1 MSDKGI
7 TYKDAGVDIDTGNEL
22 AAKYTELM
30 ESTFGSGVV
39 RNDGGFGGLFSL
51 KGLSGQCDFFS
62 RFMDEP
68 ILVAGADGVGTKL
81 KLAFMLKKHDTV
93 GIDLV
98 AMSVNDVLVQGAQ
111 PLFFLDYIG
120 TGRCDK
126 DTMLGLVTGV
136 AEGCR
141 QSGCALLGGETAE
154 MPGFYPEGEYD
165 LAGFAVG
172 IVERAAL
179 LDGSQV
185 ASGDVILGLAS
196 SGLHSNGFSLAR
208 KALFEVGGYSIDS
221 TLPELEKPLGETL
234 LEPTRIYVKPVMK
247 ALELGSETPL
257 HGLVHITGGGIT
269 ENTPRILPAD
279 CNAEIKLGSWD
290 IPPIFKVI
298 QAAGNIAEEEMYRV
312 FNMGIGMLVICP
324 QASAE
329 KISATLQANG
339 EAARIIGR
347 VTPGNG
353 EVSFV

>member
-1 MSDKGI
+1 MSEKGI

-22 AAKYTELM
+22 AKKYTELM

-51 KGLSGQCDFFS
+51 KGLQGKCDFFS

-81 KLAFMLKKHDTV
+81 KLAFMLNKHDTV

-172 IVERAAL
+172 IVEKSAL
-179 LDGSQV
+179 LDGSKV
-185 ASGDVILGLAS
+185 SNGDVILGLAS

-208 KALFEVGGYSIDS
+208 KAIFEVGNYTLDS
-221 TLPELEKPLGETL
+221 KPEGLDRTIGEAL
-234 LEPTRIYVKPVMK
+234 LEPTRIYVKPVMQ
-247 ALELGSETPL
+247 ALDLGAEAPVN
-257 HGLVHITGGGIT
+257 GLVHITGGGIT

-279 CNAEIKLGSWD
+279 CNAEIRRGSWNIPAIFD
-290 IPPIFKVI
+290 II
-298 QAAGNIAEEEMYRV
+298 QKAGNIAEEEMYRV

-324 QASAE
+324 PESAE
-329 KISATLQANG
+329 TIKATLNANG
-339 EAARIIGR
+339 ENAVEIGMI
-347 VTPGNG
+347 TAGNG
-353 EVSFV
+353 EVIYK

>member
-1 MSDKGI
+1 MSEKGI

-22 AAKYTELM
+22 ASKYTELM

-51 KGLSGQCDFFS
+51 KGLTGQCDFFS

-81 KLAFMLKKHDTV
+81 KLAFMLGKHDTV

-126 DTMLGLVTGV
+126 DTMLALVTGV

-172 IVERAAL
+172 IVEKSVL
-179 LDGSQV
+179 LDGSKV
-185 ASGDVILGLAS
+185 GSGDVILGLSS

-208 KALFEVGGYSIDS
+208 KALFEVGGYKVDS
-221 TLPELEKPLGETL
+221 NIEELKTTLGEAL

-247 ALELGSETPL
+247 ALELGDKAPI

-269 ENTPRILPAD
+269 ENTPRILPKN
-279 CNAEIKLGSWD
+279 CNAEIKLGSWSK
-290 IPPIFKVI
+290 PAIFDTI
-298 QAAGNIAEEEMYRV
+298 QNAGNIAEDEMYRV

-324 QASAE
+324 ESSVEAV
-329 KISATLQANG
+329 KATLEENG
-339 EAARIIGR
+339 ETAFEIGK
-347 VTPGNG
+347 VIDGTG
-353 EVSFV
+353 EVDFI

>member
-1 MSDKGI
+1 MSEKGI

-22 AAKYTELM
+22 AQKYTALM

-51 KGLSGQCDFFS
+51 KGLTGQCDFFS
-62 RFMDEP
+62 RFMNEP

-81 KLAFMLKKHDTV
+81 KLAFMLNKHDTV

-120 TGRCDK
+120 TGRCEK
-126 DTMLGLVTGV
+126 DTMLNLVTGV

-172 IVERAAL
+172 IVEKDAL
-179 LDGSQV
+179 LDGSKV
-185 ASGDVILGLAS
+185 KNGDVILGLSS

-208 KALFEVGGYSIDS
+208 KALFEVGGYSITSEIED
-221 TLPELEKPLGETL
+221 LDKNLGETL

-247 ALELGSETPL
+247 ALELAEKAPI

-269 ENTPRILPAD
+269 ENTPRILPAGCD
-279 CNAEIKLGSWD
+279 AEIKRGSWD
-290 IPPIFKVI
+290 IPPIFEVI
-298 QAAGNIAEEEMYRV
+298 SRSADIAEDEMYRV

-324 QASAE
+324 ESSVAQ
-329 KISATLQANG
+329 ISETLRENG
-339 EAARIIGR
+339 EKAVEIGR
-347 VTPGNG
+347 IVSGNG
-353 EVSFV
+353 EVAYL

>member
-1 MSDKGI
+1 MSEKGI

-22 AAKYTELM
+22 ASKYTKLM

-51 KGLSGQCDFFS
+51 KGLTGRCDFFS

-81 KLAFMLKKHDTV
+81 KLAFMLNRHDTV

-120 TGRCDK
+120 TGRCEK
-126 DTMLGLVTGV
+126 ETMLGLVTGV

-172 IVERAAL
+172 IVEKSAL
-179 LDGSQV
+179 LDGSKV
-185 ASGDVILGLAS
+185 GEGDVILGLAS

-208 KALFEVGGYSIDS
+208 KALFEVGGYSADS
-221 TLPELEKPLGETL
+221 EIPGLSRTLGETL

-247 ALELGSETPL
+247 ALDLADAAPV

-269 ENTPRILPAD
+269 ENTPRILPAN
-279 CNAEIKLGSWD
+279 CNAEVKRGCWD
-290 IPPIFKVI
+290 IPPIFDVI
-298 QAAGNIAEEEMYRV
+298 QKSGNIAEDEMYRV

-324 QASAE
+324 PESAA
-329 KISATLQANG
+329 KVKQTLEDNG
-339 EAARIIGR
+339 EKAVEIGR
-347 VTPGNG
+347 ITSGCG
-353 EVSFV
+353 EVSYI

>member
-1 MSDKGI
+1 MSKNGI

-22 AAKYTELM
+22 ANKYTKLM

-51 KGLSGQCDFFS
+51 KGLTGQCDFFS

-81 KLAFMLKKHDTV
+81 KLAFMLNKHDTV

-120 TGRCDK
+120 TGKCK
-126 DTMLGLVTGV
+126 KETMLGIVTGV

-172 IVERAAL
+172 IVEKSVL
-179 LDGSQV
+179 LDGSKV
-185 ASGDVILGLAS
+185 SSGDVILGLAS

-208 KALFEVGGYSIDS
+208 KALFEVGGFNIDS
-221 TLPELEKPLGETL
+221 KIDGLNISLGEAL

-247 ALELGSETPL
+247 ALDLGETAPI

-269 ENTPRILPAD
+269 ENTPRILPAN
-279 CNAEIKLGSWD
+279 CNAEIKLDSWEK
-290 IPPIFKVI
+290 PAIFDVI
-298 QAAGNIAEEEMYRV
+298 QKAGNIADDEMYRV

-324 QASAE
+324 EESAQTIKAALKE
-329 KISATLQANG
+329 NG
-339 EAARIIGR
+339 EEAVEIGK
-347 VTPGNG
+347 VTSGNG
-353 EVSFV
+353 EVVFK

>member
-1 MSDKGI
+1 MSNKGI

-22 AAKYTELM
+22 AQKYTELM

-51 KGLSGQCDFFS
+51 KGLTGQCDFFS
-62 RFMDEP
+62 KFMEEP

-81 KLAFMLKKHDTV
+81 KLAFMLNKHDTV

-120 TGRCDK
+120 TGKCEK
-126 DTMLGLVTGV
+126 ETMLSLVTGI

-172 IVERAAL
+172 IVEKSAL
-179 LDGSQV
+179 LDGCK
-185 ASGDVILGLAS
+185 AGEGDIILGLSS

-208 KALFEVGGYSIDS
+208 KALFEIAGYGLGAKPDNLET
-221 TLPELEKPLGETL
+221 TLGAALI
-234 LEPTRIYVKPVMK
+234 EPTKIYVKPVIK
-247 ALELGSETPL
+247 ALELGEEAPI
-257 HGLVHITGGGIT
+257 HGLVHITGGGII
-269 ENTPRILPAD
+269 ENTPRILPQN
-279 CNAEIKLGSWD
+279 CNAEIKKDSWE
-290 IPPIFKVI
+290 IPPIFSII
-298 QAAGNIAEEEMYRV
+298 QKSADIAEEEMYRV
-312 FNMGIGMLVICP
+312 FNMGIGMLIICP
-324 QASAE
+324 RNSVE
-329 KISATLQANG
+329 KIKNTLAENG
-339 EAARIIGR
+339 ENAIEIGKI
-347 VTPGNG
+347 TSGNG
-353 EVSFV
+353 EVTFV

>member
-1 MSDKGI
+1 MSEKGI

-22 AAKYTELM
+22 ASKYTELM

-51 KGLSGQCDFFS
+51 KGLKGQCDFFS

-81 KLAFMLKKHDTV
+81 KLAFMLNKHDTV

-120 TGRCDK
+120 TGRCEK
-126 DTMLGLVTGV
+126 ETMLGLVTGV

-172 IVERAAL
+172 IVEKSAL
-179 LDGSQV
+179 LDGSKV
-185 ASGDVILGLAS
+185 GEGDVILGLAS

-208 KALFEVGGYSIDS
+208 KALFEVGGYSVDS
-221 TLPELEKPLGETL
+221 EIAELSLPLGETL

-247 ALELGSETPL
+247 ALDLAEAAPI

-269 ENTPRILPAD
+269 ENTPRILPD
-279 CNAEIKLGSWD
+279 NCNAEVKRGGWD
-290 IPPIFKVI
+290 IPPIFNVI
-298 QAAGNIAEEEMYRV
+298 QKSGNIAEDEMYRV

-324 QASAE
+324 PESVE
-329 KISATLQANG
+329 KVKQTLEANG
-339 EAARIIGR
+339 ETAVEIGR
-347 VTPGNG
+347 ITAGCG
-353 EVSFV
+353 EVSYI